1 MSNEFSVIWSELA
14 ENQIDLI
21 YEYYL
26 RTASEKVA
34 SKVVRGIILAPKKLI
49 TKPHIGQVEEYLKLR
64 PIEYRYLTH
73 KHYKLIY
80 SIDEINGFI
89 KIADVFDTRQYP
101 KKMKRATRNESNL

>member
-26 RTASEKVA
+26 HKASKKVA
-34 SKVVRGIILAPKKLI
+34 SKLVRGIILAPKKLI
-49 TKPHIGQVEEYLKLR
+49 TKPYLGQVEEYLKHR
-64 PIEYRYLTH
+64 PIEYRYLVH

-80 SIDEINGFI
+80 SIDKINGYI

-101 KKMKRATRNESNL
+101 KKMNRTLWNE